1 MSTYAYF
8 NGEIV
13 PLGDAKIGIM
23 NHTFNYGTGVF
34 EGVRGY
40 WNGKEEQL
48 YLFRLKEHYERL
60 QRSCRIMTMALPFD
74 IPKLCDITVDITRRN
89 AHREDCY
96 VRPLAY
102 KDSELIGV
110 RLHQLNDA
118 FLIYTAPFGKYL
130 PPDRGIR
137 CCVSSWRRID
147 DNAIPGR
154 AKVTGLYVNSA
165 LSKSEAMLDGYDE
178 AIVLTQSGTVSE
190 GSAENVFI
198 VVDGKLITPPASDN
212 ILVGVTRNTVIQVAR
227 EQLGIETIE
236 RSIGRAELYSAD
248 EVILTGSAAEVT
260 PVSEIDRRPIGSGG
274 VGPVAAK
281 LQETYL
287 SIVRGE
293 VEIYREWCTPVYP
306 KS

>member
-8 NGEIV
+8 RGEIV
-13 PLGDAKIGIM
+13 PLGEAKIGVM

-40 WNGKEEQL
+40 WNEDEQQL
-48 YLFRLKEHYERL
+48 YLFRLKEHYERM
-60 QRSCRIMTMALPFD
+60 QRSCRILTMALPFD
-74 IPKLCDITVDITRRN
+74 IPKLIEVTVELVRRN
-89 AHREDCY
+89 EHREDCY

-110 RLHQLNDA
+110 RLHSLPDE

-130 PPDRGIR
+130 PPGGGIR
-137 CCVSSWRRID
+137 CCTSSWRRID

-178 AIVLTQSGTVSE
+178 AIVLTHSGFVSE
-190 GSAENVFI
+190 GSAENIFI
-198 VVDGKLITPPASDN
+198 VVDGKLITPPASEN
-212 ILVGVTRNTVIQVAR
+212 ILVGVTRNTVIQLAK
-227 EQLGIETIE
+227 EEAGIETIE
-236 RSIGRAELYSAD
+236 RSIARTELYSAD

-260 PVSEIDRRPIGSGG
+260 PVGEIDRRPIGNGG
-274 VGPVAAK
+274 VGPVATR
-281 LQETYL
+281 LQELY
-287 SIVRGE
+287 SRVVRGQ
-293 VEIYREWCTPVYP
+293 VDRYAEWCTPVYT
-306 KS
+306 KE